1 MIFEKL
7 AALLSEQ
14 FGVDVDSITM
24 DTSFE
29 DLGAD
34 SLDIVEMT
42 MAVEEEF
49 GLEDMDEEDLSGI
62 STVADLVRYLKSKL
76 EDGRNQ
82 RDRSPASRRGSGFER
97 EDRPWRHWKK
107 SWVTGLPTGP
117 FWKTPSPTAP
127 TPTRTRPRDCR
138 AMSGWNF
145 WGTLCLVWSWPT
157 TCSAPTPT
165 CRKGI

>member
-49 GLEDMDEEDLSGI
+49 GLEDMDEEELSGI

-76 EDGRNQ
+76 ED
-82 RDRSPASRRGSGFER
+82 
-97 EDRPWRHWKK
+97 
-107 SWVTGLPTGP
+107 
-117 FWKTPSPTAP
+117 
-127 TPTRTRPRDCR
+127 
-138 AMSGWNF
+138 
-145 WGTLCLVWSWPT
+145 
-157 TCSAPTPT
+157 
-165 CRKGI
+165 

>member
-7 AALLSEQ
+7 AALQSEQ

-76 EDGRNQ
+76 ED
-82 RDRSPASRRGSGFER
+82 
-97 EDRPWRHWKK
+97 
-107 SWVTGLPTGP
+107 
-117 FWKTPSPTAP
+117 
-127 TPTRTRPRDCR
+127 
-138 AMSGWNF
+138 
-145 WGTLCLVWSWPT
+145 
-157 TCSAPTPT
+157 
-165 CRKGI
+165 

>member
-24 DTSFE
+24 DISFE
-29 DLGAD
+29 DLVAD

-76 EDGRNQ
+76 ED
-82 RDRSPASRRGSGFER
+82 
-97 EDRPWRHWKK
+97 
-107 SWVTGLPTGP
+107 
-117 FWKTPSPTAP
+117 
-127 TPTRTRPRDCR
+127 
-138 AMSGWNF
+138 
-145 WGTLCLVWSWPT
+145 
-157 TCSAPTPT
+157 
-165 CRKGI
+165 

>member
-14 FGVDVDSITM
+14 FGVDVDSSTM

-76 EDGRNQ
+76 ED
-82 RDRSPASRRGSGFER
+82 
-97 EDRPWRHWKK
+97 
-107 SWVTGLPTGP
+107 
-117 FWKTPSPTAP
+117 
-127 TPTRTRPRDCR
+127 
-138 AMSGWNF
+138 
-145 WGTLCLVWSWPT
+145 
-157 TCSAPTPT
+157 
-165 CRKGI
+165 

>member
-62 STVADLVRYLKSKL
+62 STLSLI
-76 EDGRNQ
+76 
-82 RDRSPASRRGSGFER
+82 
-97 EDRPWRHWKK
+97 H
-107 SWVTGLPTGP
+107 
-117 FWKTPSPTAP
+117 
-127 TPTRTRPRDCR
+127 
-138 AMSGWNF
+138 
-145 WGTLCLVWSWPT
+145 
-157 TCSAPTPT
+157 
-165 CRKGI
+165 I

>member
-1 MIFEKL
+1 
-7 AALLSEQ
+7 
-14 FGVDVDSITM
+14 M

-62 STVADLVRYLKSKL
+62 STVADLSATSSPSWRTEETKETGAPPPGGAPALKGGSAMEAL
-76 EDGRNQ
+76 E
-82 RDRSPASRRGSGFER
+82 E
-97 EDRPWRHWKK
+97 

-165 CRKGI
+165 CQKGI

>member
-24 DTSFE
+24 ETSFE

-76 EDGRNQ
+76 ED
-82 RDRSPASRRGSGFER
+82 
-97 EDRPWRHWKK
+97 
-107 SWVTGLPTGP
+107 
-117 FWKTPSPTAP
+117 
-127 TPTRTRPRDCR
+127 
-138 AMSGWNF
+138 
-145 WGTLCLVWSWPT
+145 
-157 TCSAPTPT
+157 
-165 CRKGI
+165 

>member
-62 STVADLVRYLKSKL
+62 STVADLVRSLKSKL
-76 EDGRNQ
+76 ED
-82 RDRSPASRRGSGFER
+82 
-97 EDRPWRHWKK
+97 
-107 SWVTGLPTGP
+107 
-117 FWKTPSPTAP
+117 
-127 TPTRTRPRDCR
+127 
-138 AMSGWNF
+138 
-145 WGTLCLVWSWPT
+145 
-157 TCSAPTPT
+157 
-165 CRKGI
+165 

>member
-62 STVADLVRYLKSKL
+62 STVADLVR
-76 EDGRNQ
+76 
-82 RDRSPASRRGSGFER
+82 
-97 EDRPWRHWKK
+97 
-107 SWVTGLPTGP
+107 
-117 FWKTPSPTAP
+117 
-127 TPTRTRPRDCR
+127 
-138 AMSGWNF
+138 
-145 WGTLCLVWSWPT
+145 
-157 TCSAPTPT
+157 
-165 CRKGI
+165 

>member
-1 MIFEKL
+1 MNKIFEKL

-76 EDGRNQ
+76 ED
-82 RDRSPASRRGSGFER
+82 
-97 EDRPWRHWKK
+97 
-107 SWVTGLPTGP
+107 
-117 FWKTPSPTAP
+117 
-127 TPTRTRPRDCR
+127 
-138 AMSGWNF
+138 
-145 WGTLCLVWSWPT
+145 
-157 TCSAPTPT
+157 
-165 CRKGI
+165 

>member
-34 SLDIVEMT
+34 SLEIVEMT

-76 EDGRNQ
+76 ED
-82 RDRSPASRRGSGFER
+82 
-97 EDRPWRHWKK
+97 
-107 SWVTGLPTGP
+107 
-117 FWKTPSPTAP
+117 
-127 TPTRTRPRDCR
+127 
-138 AMSGWNF
+138 
-145 WGTLCLVWSWPT
+145 
-157 TCSAPTPT
+157 
-165 CRKGI
+165 

>member
-1 MIFEKL
+1 MIFENL

-76 EDGRNQ
+76 ED
-82 RDRSPASRRGSGFER
+82 
-97 EDRPWRHWKK
+97 
-107 SWVTGLPTGP
+107 
-117 FWKTPSPTAP
+117 
-127 TPTRTRPRDCR
+127 
-138 AMSGWNF
+138 
-145 WGTLCLVWSWPT
+145 
-157 TCSAPTPT
+157 
-165 CRKGI
+165 

>member
-1 MIFEKL
+1 MIFEL

-76 EDGRNQ
+76 ED
-82 RDRSPASRRGSGFER
+82 
-97 EDRPWRHWKK
+97 
-107 SWVTGLPTGP
+107 
-117 FWKTPSPTAP
+117 
-127 TPTRTRPRDCR
+127 
-138 AMSGWNF
+138 
-145 WGTLCLVWSWPT
+145 
-157 TCSAPTPT
+157 
-165 CRKGI
+165 

>member
-14 FGVDVDSITM
+14 FGVDVDGITM

-76 EDGRNQ
+76 ED
-82 RDRSPASRRGSGFER
+82 
-97 EDRPWRHWKK
+97 
-107 SWVTGLPTGP
+107 
-117 FWKTPSPTAP
+117 
-127 TPTRTRPRDCR
+127 
-138 AMSGWNF
+138 
-145 WGTLCLVWSWPT
+145 
-157 TCSAPTPT
+157 
-165 CRKGI
+165 

>member
-62 STVADLVRYLKSKL
+62 STVPDLVRYLKSKL
-76 EDGRNQ
+76 ED
-82 RDRSPASRRGSGFER
+82 
-97 EDRPWRHWKK
+97 
-107 SWVTGLPTGP
+107 
-117 FWKTPSPTAP
+117 
-127 TPTRTRPRDCR
+127 
-138 AMSGWNF
+138 
-145 WGTLCLVWSWPT
+145 
-157 TCSAPTPT
+157 
-165 CRKGI
+165 

>member
-14 FGVDVDSITM
+14 FGVDVGSITM

-76 EDGRNQ
+76 ED
-82 RDRSPASRRGSGFER
+82 
-97 EDRPWRHWKK
+97 
-107 SWVTGLPTGP
+107 
-117 FWKTPSPTAP
+117 
-127 TPTRTRPRDCR
+127 
-138 AMSGWNF
+138 
-145 WGTLCLVWSWPT
+145 
-157 TCSAPTPT
+157 
-165 CRKGI
+165 

>member
-1 MIFEKL
+1 MNLIFEKL

-76 EDGRNQ
+76 ED
-82 RDRSPASRRGSGFER
+82 
-97 EDRPWRHWKK
+97 
-107 SWVTGLPTGP
+107 
-117 FWKTPSPTAP
+117 
-127 TPTRTRPRDCR
+127 
-138 AMSGWNF
+138 
-145 WGTLCLVWSWPT
+145 
-157 TCSAPTPT
+157 
-165 CRKGI
+165 

>member
-24 DTSFE
+24 DTSIE

-76 EDGRNQ
+76 ED
-82 RDRSPASRRGSGFER
+82 
-97 EDRPWRHWKK
+97 
-107 SWVTGLPTGP
+107 
-117 FWKTPSPTAP
+117 
-127 TPTRTRPRDCR
+127 
-138 AMSGWNF
+138 
-145 WGTLCLVWSWPT
+145 
-157 TCSAPTPT
+157 
-165 CRKGI
+165 